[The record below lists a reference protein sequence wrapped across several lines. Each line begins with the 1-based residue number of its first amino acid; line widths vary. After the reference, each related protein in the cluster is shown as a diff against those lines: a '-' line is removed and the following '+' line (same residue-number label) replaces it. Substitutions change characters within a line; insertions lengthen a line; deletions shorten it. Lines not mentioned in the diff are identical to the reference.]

1 MPITQFLTDQ
11 AAFSPDDHPR
21 YVATCSSEKLAV
33 NQTRRNVGTPNP
45 SSAEQGTYQ
54 QGDDCAEILAWFHIL
69 NASRSIRR
77 RR

>member
-33 NQTRRNVGTPNP
+33 NQTRRNVGAPTPP
-45 SSAEQGTYQ
+45 CGRTRHVPT
-54 QGDDCAEILAWFHIL
+54 G
-69 NASRSIRR
+69 R
-77 RR
+77 